1 MNLFQKYG
9 IKEVADVVFYSITPI
24 GDEEF
29 YTPVLYLDTLK
40 VSTLEKSA
48 EKVEAKGGKG
58 NKRLITWN
66 FGKTTTLNLEDA
78 LFSPASM
85 SMIWGG
91 KLNAKLSDYTS
102 AIVKCNIA
110 NKYGEQHF
118 STKAYPSPA
127 LTDDE
132 WELIFES
139 ASSVNY
145 IPFKSSQDLSIYDKE
160 KGAENRKYLIEEYI
174 KRNRLEM
181 AMVDYSFDV
190 LIDIGTHINPS
201 PEFNKPTETHQGI
214 LTISGYRNIQPSG
227 DFPEIE
233 DIYTWDAHAKIYDI
247 QGNEP
252 KLIADQDINFM
263 AQWVDPNIEINDD
276 DISTEEEK
284 RRKQTRYG
292 TFRKGLPATELSPIF
307 LSYMTDELLKV
318 YNGQPFQVRFNE
330 DGKTYNSEQTFIEYI
345 QSIESVNGDFNSLHS
360 YEAISPKII
369 EHLMSKIDELN
380 KIGTIDTD
388 IHEVEVIDRME
399 KCIVKK
405 KEGQKI
411 STSMQKENLF
421 RYYKD
426 DKSSSYTIYYD
437 AKTML
442 PLLRIDDKGKI
453 SGWDTEYKT
462 GQQYKAQY
470 SIRKTS
476 GELHFTVDEIV
487 KNGIFVVGS
496 GTIMPDNG
504 IIVNSNVRIERAKDQ
519 NGNPLNAWNYIAD
532 IVFEVSDEFTLKLGT
547 VYYKWTRTVKRKE
560 YEDDDVL
567 GRTLVIDAETFPG
580 VYRIVGETYIRNQKT
595 GKDQRYQFTIFNAN
609 VSSDTSITLEAE
621 GDPTTFSM
629 QIDVLTPPN
638 DIMMELKQYDVE
650 DDLLEGGTRIVSQ
663 SSKYTYTPTS
673 IEDVQIDEKNEEI
686 Y

>member
-118 STKAYPSPA
+118 STKAYPSPV

-132 WELIFES
+132 WELVFDS
-139 ASSVNY
+139 AQRVGY
-145 IPFKSSQDLSIYDKE
+145 IPFLSSQDSANYHKE
-160 KGAENRKYLIEEYI
+160 YGTENRKYLMEEYR

-181 AMVDYSFDV
+181 ATADYSFDI
-190 LIDIGTHINPS
+190 LIEVGQNISTSPGTS
-201 PEFNKPTETHQGI
+201 KPDFIHRGI
-214 LTISGYRNIQPSG
+214 LTISNYENLKMIQNGGGFSHT
-227 DFPEIE
+227 E
-233 DIYTWDAHAKIYDI
+233 DLYTWDANVKIYDI
-247 QGNEP
+247 DDDNNLIVD
-252 KLIADQDINFM
+252 KLIYGM
-263 AQWVDPNIEINDD
+263 AYYIDTSIEINDD
-276 DISTEEEK
+276 SLTPEEK
-284 RRKQTRYG
+284 RRKQGRYG
-292 TFRKGLPATELSPIF
+292 KFTTGPSGGLSPIF
-307 LSYMTDELLKV
+307 LNYMTDELLKI
-318 YNGQPFQVRFNE
+318 YGLPFQVIFDENGNANDLKE
-330 DGKTYNSEQTFIEYI
+330 TFIEYV
-345 QSIESVNGDFNSLHS
+345 QRIEEMGGDFNSLRS
-360 YEAISPKII
+360 YEAMPQTVI
-369 EHLMSKIDELN
+369 EHLMSKIDELD
-380 KIGTIDTD
+380 KIGTIETD
-388 IHEVEVIDRME
+388 MHEVEVIDRME

-411 STSMQKENLF
+411 STSEQKNNLF

-426 DKSSSYTIYYD
+426 DRSSSYTIYYD

-442 PLLRIDDKGKI
+442 PLLRIGNDGKI
-453 SGWDTEYKT
+453 SGWDSEYRT
-462 GQQYKAQY
+462 GKQYVAQY
-470 SIRKTS
+470 SLNKIS
-476 GELHFTVDEIV
+476 NELQLAVDEIV
-487 KNGIFVVGS
+487 KNGELIS
-496 GTIMPDNG
+496 GIRMPDNG
-504 IIVNSNVRIERAKDQ
+504 VIISSEITIKRAQNQ
-519 NGNPLNAWNYIAD
+519 NGEYLNSYDYIAD

-560 YEDDDVL
+560 YEDDDIL

-673 IEDVQIDEKNEEI
+673 VEDVQIDEKNEEI

>member
-102 AIVKCNIA
+102 AIVKSNIA

-132 WELIFES
+132 WELVFKS
-139 ASSVNY
+139 AQWVNY
-145 IPFKSSQDLSIYDKE
+145 IPFKSSQDSANYDKE
-160 KGAENRKYLIEEYI
+160 YGTENRKYLVEEYT

-181 AMVDYSFDV
+181 ATADYSINV
-190 LIDIGTHINPS
+190 KINIGSNPNN
-201 PEFNKPTETHQGI
+201 PDEIHDGI
-214 LTISGYRNIQPSG
+214 LTISNYENFQFDNKTHYTNAKDVYIWNANVK
-227 DFPEIE
+227 IE
-233 DIYTWDAHAKIYDI
+233 DVKEESIICDKYLRYMSYYSMRTDENSDDWKNVYGSRVMGNLKPILYSGGANSSIYGDKPFEVIF
-247 QGNEP
+247 NSE
-252 KLIADQDINFM
+252 LS
-263 AQWVDPNIEINDD
+263 NIEQNSSFVDYVKRQ
-276 DISTEEEK
+276 EENAGEIDTIP
-284 RRKQTRYG
+284 QYTAM
-292 TFRKGLPATELSPIF
+292 P
-307 LSYMTDELLKV
+307 
-318 YNGQPFQVRFNE
+318 Q
-330 DGKTYNSEQTFIEYI
+330 
-345 QSIESVNGDFNSLHS
+345 
-360 YEAISPKII
+360 KII
-369 EHLMSKIDELN
+369 DHLMSKIDELD
-380 KIGTIDTD
+380 KIGTIETD
-388 IHEVEVIDRME
+388 MHEVEVIDRME

-411 STSMQKENLF
+411 STSEQKNNLF

-462 GQQYKAQY
+462 GKQYVAQY
-470 SIRKTS
+470 YITNINS
-476 GELHFTVDEIV
+476 GLQFTVDEIV
-487 KNGIFVVGS
+487 KNGVFVDKS
-496 GTIMPDNG
+496 GTRMPDNG
-504 IIVNSNVRIERAKDQ
+504 IIVSSEISVKYE
-519 NGNPLNAWNYIAD
+519 NGTYKYIAD

-560 YEDDDVL
+560 YEDDDIL

>member
-118 STKAYPSPA
+118 STKAYPSPV

-132 WELIFES
+132 WELIFKS
-139 ASSVNY
+139 AQWVNY
-145 IPFKSSQDLSIYDKE
+145 IPFKSSQNSPVYSKE
-160 KGAENRKYLIEEYI
+160 YGAENRKYLMEEYR

-181 AMVDYSFDV
+181 ATADYSINV
-190 LIDIGTHINPS
+190 KIKIGTNENNPDKIND
-201 PEFNKPTETHQGI
+201 GI
-214 LTISGYRNIQPSG
+214 LTISNYENFKYIAGENAAN
-227 DFPEIE
+227 FPYAKDIYYWGANVKIE
-233 DIYTWDAHAKIYDI
+233 DITDSDEGIIYDGYLNNMSYYYDLKKEKYI
-247 QGNEP
+247 YGQFTGSGLYDWLFSRPSDSTAYNGTYFSVIFDSELSNTEN
-252 KLIADQDINFM
+252 KSSFIDYVKKQEENAG
-263 AQWVDPNIEINDD
+263 EIN
-276 DISTEEEK
+276 TMP
-284 RRKQTRYG
+284 QYTAM
-292 TFRKGLPATELSPIF
+292 P
-307 LSYMTDELLKV
+307 
-318 YNGQPFQVRFNE
+318 Q
-330 DGKTYNSEQTFIEYI
+330 
-345 QSIESVNGDFNSLHS
+345 
-360 YEAISPKII
+360 KII
-369 EHLMSKIDELN
+369 EHLMSKIDELD
-380 KIGTIDTD
+380 KIGTIETD
-388 IHEVEVIDRME
+388 MHEVEVIDRME

-411 STSMQKENLF
+411 STSEQKNNLF

-442 PLLRIDDKGKI
+442 PLLRIGDDGKI
-453 SGWDTEYKT
+453 SGWDSEYKT
-462 GQQYKAQY
+462 GKTYRAQY
-470 SIRKTS
+470 SLTETS
-476 GELHFTVDEIV
+476 NGLQFTVDEII
-487 KNGIFVVGS
+487 KNGTLIDG
-496 GTIMPDNG
+496 IRMPDNG
-504 IIVNSNVRIERAKDQ
+504 VIISSDITVKRAQ
-519 NGNPLNAWNYIAD
+519 NQDGVYLDSYNYIAD

-560 YEDDDVL
+560 YEDDDIL

>member
-102 AIVKCNIA
+102 AIVKSNIA

-132 WELIFES
+132 WELVFKS
-139 ASSVNY
+139 AQWVNY
-145 IPFKSSQDLSIYDKE
+145 IPFKSSQDSAKYDKE
-160 KGAENRKYLIEEYI
+160 YGTENRKYLVEEYT

-181 AMVDYSFDV
+181 ATADYSINV
-190 LIDIGTHINPS
+190 KINIGSNPNN
-201 PEFNKPTETHQGI
+201 PDEIHDGI
-214 LTISGYRNIQPSG
+214 LTISNYENFQFDNKTHYTNAKDVYIWNANVK
-227 DFPEIE
+227 IE
-233 DIYTWDAHAKIYDI
+233 DVKEESIICDKYLYDMSYYSMRTDENSDDWKNVYGSRVMGNLKPILYSGGANSSIYGDKSFEVIF
-247 QGNEP
+247 N
-252 KLIADQDINFM
+252 
-263 AQWVDPNIEINDD
+263 
-276 DISTEEEK
+276 S
-284 RRKQTRYG
+284 
-292 TFRKGLPATELSPIF
+292 ELSN
-307 LSYMTDELLKV
+307 TE
-318 YNGQPFQVRFNE
+318 Q
-330 DGKTYNSEQTFIEYI
+330 NSSFVDYVKRQEENAGEIDTIPQYTAMP
-345 QSIESVNGDFNSLHS
+345 Q
-360 YEAISPKII
+360 KII
-369 EHLMSKIDELN
+369 DHLMSKIDELD
-380 KIGTIDTD
+380 KIGTIETD
-388 IHEVEVIDRME
+388 MHEVEVIDRME

-411 STSMQKENLF
+411 STSEQKNNLF

-462 GQQYKAQY
+462 GKQYVAQY
-470 SIRKTS
+470 YITNINS
-476 GELHFTVDEIV
+476 GLQFTVDEIV
-487 KNGIFVVGS
+487 KNGVFVDKS
-496 GTIMPDNG
+496 GTPMPDNG
-504 IIVNSNVRIERAKDQ
+504 IIVSSEISVKYE
-519 NGNPLNAWNYIAD
+519 NGTYKYIAD

-560 YEDDDVL
+560 YEDDDIL

>member
-127 LTDDE
+127 LADDE
-132 WELIFES
+132 WELVFKS
-139 ASSVNY
+139 AQWVNY
-145 IPFKSSQDLSIYDKE
+145 IPFKSSQDSASYDKE
-160 KGAENRKYLIEEYI
+160 YGAENRKYLVEEYT

-181 AMVDYSFDV
+181 ATADYSINV
-190 LIDIGTHINPS
+190 KINIGSNPNNLD
-201 PEFNKPTETHQGI
+201 EIHDGI
-214 LTISGYRNIQPSG
+214 LTISNYENFQFDNKTHYTNAKDVYIWNANVK
-227 DFPEIE
+227 IE
-233 DIYTWDAHAKIYDI
+233 DVKEESIIYDKYLNDMSYYSMRTNENSDDWKNVYGSRVM
-247 QGNEP
+247 GNLKP
-252 KLIADQDINFM
+252 ILYSGGANSSI
-263 AQWVDPNIEINDD
+263 
-276 DISTEEEK
+276 
-284 RRKQTRYG
+284 YG
-292 TFRKGLPATELSPIF
+292 DKPFEVIFDSELSN
-307 LSYMTDELLKV
+307 TE
-318 YNGQPFQVRFNE
+318 Q
-330 DGKTYNSEQTFIEYI
+330 NSSFVDYVKRQEENAGEIDTIPQYTAMP
-345 QSIESVNGDFNSLHS
+345 Q
-360 YEAISPKII
+360 KII
-369 EHLMSKIDELN
+369 DHLMSKIDELD
-380 KIGTIDTD
+380 KIGTIETD
-388 IHEVEVIDRME
+388 MHEVEVIDRME

-411 STSMQKENLF
+411 STSEQKNNLF

-453 SGWDTEYKT
+453 SGWDTEYQAGK
-462 GQQYKAQY
+462 QYVAQY
-470 SIRKTS
+470 YITNINS
-476 GELHFTVDEIV
+476 GLQFTVDEIV
-487 KNGIFVVGS
+487 KNGVFVDKS
-496 GTIMPDNG
+496 GTPMPDNG
-504 IIVNSNVRIERAKDQ
+504 IIVSSEISVKYE
-519 NGNPLNAWNYIAD
+519 NGSYKYIAD

-560 YEDDDVL
+560 YEDDDIL